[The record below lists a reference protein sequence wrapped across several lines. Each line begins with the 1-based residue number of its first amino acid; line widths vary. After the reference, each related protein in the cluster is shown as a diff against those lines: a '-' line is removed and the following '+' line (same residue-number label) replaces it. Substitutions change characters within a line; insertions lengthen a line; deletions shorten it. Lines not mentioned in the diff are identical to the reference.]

1 MYNTSEPQLDE
12 GFVRNIK
19 DGLGTRD
26 QKRVNPKY
34 LYDSAGSQLFEAIC
48 RQPEYYPWRTEAAI
62 LRQYSTEMVWMH
74 GKKKISVIE
83 LGSGS
88 SSKTRILLQKVLL
101 RQPSLYYFPVDVSQ
115 AMLRETIYN
124 LSADFSGLRTI
135 GISSDYIDGI
145 DKANSLIAADR
156 KIPDKKLIIF
166 LGSSIGNFEPKESVA
181 FLTNLRSKME
191 TNDDLLL
198 GIDLQKNKN
207 VLEAAYNDKEG
218 ITARFN
224 LNLLTRIN
232 RELGGEFNLDCFV
245 HQAFYNSFYKRVEMH
260 LVSTKDQQVYVGRL
274 GQTFSFDKNE
284 TIHTEN
290 SYKYSAEEIK
300 QMAEG
305 SQFILKRNF
314 VDEKRW
320 FNVALFSP
328 A

>member
-1 MYNTSEPQLDE
+1 
-12 GFVRNIK
+12 
-19 DGLGTRD
+19 
-26 QKRVNPKY
+26 
-34 LYDSAGSQLFEAIC
+34 
-48 RQPEYYPWRTEAAI
+48 
-62 LRQYSTEMVWMH
+62 
-74 GKKKISVIE
+74 
-83 LGSGS
+83 
-88 SSKTRILLQKVLL
+88 
-101 RQPSLYYFPVDVSQ
+101 
-115 AMLRETIYN
+115 
-124 LSADFSGLRTI
+124 
-135 GISSDYIDGI
+135 
-145 DKANSLIAADR
+145 
-156 KIPDKKLIIF
+156 LIIF

-191 TNDDLLL
+191 KNDDLLL

-232 RELGGEFNLDCFV
+232 RELRGEFNLDCFV

-300 QMAEG
+300 QMAED